1 MKKPYVKDRDVTYK
15 MVTTHKYFRTLSEQE
30 LSKIISY
37 MDYIGYSKLPGEY
50 SYSKAKLLYKQFQKQ
65 KQTNKMNNLQRKAA
79 VLKTANELLFAN
91 NTVTTLEVKN
101 KLRKNFK
108 NEQWFQNTD
117 FGSGIEG
124 VSELMNE
131 LASEG
136 KFNYKNLGTYR
147 VYTQGVT
154 PVVTASSTP
163 QSAAAETSFMKGT
176 KATTVVKAP
185 VKAKAQSF
193 VSKTTVFNKLK
204 ESNGRFIS
212 VTWTKNDG
220 KDRTVVGQYVNDQ
233 KPNVFGYVL
242 VKDMAKAKAGK
253 NAMVQVNPQTLK
265 SVKTEGTLFV
275 ARQK

>member
-108 NEQWFQNTD
+108 NE
-117 FGSGIEG
+117 
-124 VSELMNE
+124 
-131 LASEG
+131 
-136 KFNYKNLGTYR
+136 
-147 VYTQGVT
+147 
-154 PVVTASSTP
+154 
-163 QSAAAETSFMKGT
+163 
-176 KATTVVKAP
+176 
-185 VKAKAQSF
+185 
-193 VSKTTVFNKLK
+193 
-204 ESNGRFIS
+204 
-212 VTWTKNDG
+212 
-220 KDRTVVGQYVNDQ
+220 
-233 KPNVFGYVL
+233 
-242 VKDMAKAKAGK
+242 
-253 NAMVQVNPQTLK
+253 
-265 SVKTEGTLFV
+265 
-275 ARQK
+275 